1 MVTEDDGKEAVKL
14 ARDAI
19 ETYLETG
26 DFVDPSRFE
35 LSSIF
40 KEYRGVFVTLNK
52 EGNLRGCIGHPYPD
66 SQLDNAIVDSAI
78 SAATRDPRF
87 PPVELPEMDIITI
100 EVTVLTQP
108 EFIEVPPEELPENVE
123 VGKHGLI
130 VKKGYYQGLLLPQV
144 ATEQGFDS
152 SEFLSHTCL
161 KAGLSP
167 DEWRKDAQVYCF
179 EGQIFKENTPRGEI
193 LEEDFEKACR

>member
-1 MVTEDDGKEAVKL
+1 MLTKNDGKAAVKM
-14 ARDAI
+14 ARSVI

-26 DFVDPSRFE
+26 NMIHSSGFN

-52 EGNLRGCIGHPYPD
+52 GNNLRGCIGHPYPD
-66 SQLDNAIVDSAI
+66 SQLDNAIIDSAI

-87 PPVELPEMDIITI
+87 PPVELPEMDAITI

-108 EFIEVPPEELPENVE
+108 EVIEVSPEELPKYVE

-144 ATEQGFDS
+144 ATDQGFDS

-167 DEWRKDAQVYCF
+167 DEWKKGAQVYCF

-193 LEEDFEKACR
+193 SEEDFEKSCR

>member
-1 MVTEDDGKEAVKL
+1 MLTEDDGKLAVNL
-14 ARDAI
+14 ARKAI
-19 ETYLETG
+19 EVYLENG
-26 DFVDPSRFE
+26 DIIDSSDFD
-35 LSSIF
+35 LSPIF
-40 KEYRGVFVTLNK
+40 KENRGVFVTLNK
-52 EGNLRGCIGHPYPD
+52 NDKLRGCIGHPYPD
-66 SQLDNAIVDSAI
+66 SQLDNAIIDSAI
-78 SAATRDPRF
+78 SAATHDPRF
-87 PPVELPEMDIITI
+87 PPVELPEMDTITI

-108 EFIEVPPEELPENVE
+108 EFIEVSPEKLPERVE

-167 DEWRKDAQVYCF
+167 DEWKKDAQVYCF
-179 EGQIFKENTPRGEI
+179 EGQIFKEKAPRGDI
-193 LEEDFEKACR
+193 SEEDFEKACR

>member
-1 MVTEDDGKEAVKL
+1 MLTKEDGKSAVTL
-14 ARDAI
+14 ARSAI

-26 DFVDPSRFE
+26 EIIDSSEFN

-40 KEYRGVFVTLNK
+40 KEKRGVFVTLK
-52 EGNLRGCIGHPYPD
+52 KDGDLRGCIGHPYPD
-66 SQLDNAIVDSAI
+66 SQLDSAIIDSSI
-78 SAATRDPRF
+78 SAATHDPRF
-87 PPVELPEMDIITI
+87 PSVESPEMNAITL
-100 EVTVLTQP
+100 EVTILSQP
-108 EFIEVPPEELPENVE
+108 ELVDVSPEELSEYVE

-130 VKKGYYQGLLLPQV
+130 AKKGYSQGLLLPQV

-167 DEWRKDAQVYCF
+167 DEWKKGAQIYCF
-179 EGQIFKENTPRGEI
+179 EGQIFTENTPGGDVS
-193 LEEDFEKACR
+193 EEDFERACR